1 MYLKLDSWQYW
12 WFISESP
19 LIGMPILVSHV
30 YVTVVPTV
38 IPEIGYIW
46 NFSFYIIFVQNTSS
60 NSYHMYITL
69 MCIIKSCGIWIG

>member
-1 MYLKLDSWQYW
+1 MNLKLDSWQYQ
-12 WFISESP
+12 WFIFESP

-46 NFSFYIIFVQNTSS
+46 
-60 NSYHMYITL
+60 
-69 MCIIKSCGIWIG
+69 